1 MKGAC
6 DASLDGGHTHS
17 RCVASCGPPD
27 DELTEEARED
37 ADDDSDVSGLGLQ
50 MSRSSPQDLGH
61 RAAIAAFVARV
72 GFVFSVSF
80 VSMQLTTGEMLFVI
94 LAAS

>member
-6 DASLDGGHTHS
+6 AASLDGGHTHS
-17 RCVASCGPPD
+17 GCVASCGPD
-27 DELTEEARED
+27 DELTEEDKED

-50 MSRSSPQDLGH
+50 MSRSAPQDLGH
-61 RAAIAAFVARV
+61 RAAIAAFVAWV
-72 GFVFSVSF
+72 EFVFSVSF
-80 VSMQLTTGEMLFVI
+80 VSMQLNTGEMLFVI